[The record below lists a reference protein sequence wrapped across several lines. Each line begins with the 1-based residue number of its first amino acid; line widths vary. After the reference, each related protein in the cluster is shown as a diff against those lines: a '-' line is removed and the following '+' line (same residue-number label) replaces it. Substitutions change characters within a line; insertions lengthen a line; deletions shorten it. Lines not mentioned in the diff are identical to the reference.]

1 MKGKSMENL
10 QKATKILLQGGE
22 VLDLANGQRRPL
34 DLLILDGRI
43 ARTGADLLSDYEG
56 ELLDLRGQVIVPGLL
71 DMHVHLREPGR
82 EDEETVE
89 SGCAAA
95 MAGGI
100 TAVCAMPNTEPACDS
115 QEVVRFLKKRAEE
128 QLVEVFPIAA
138 VSKKREGK
146 EITEM
151 AELVRAG
158 AVAFSDDGSP
168 VRSAAVMRRA
178 LEYSSMY
185 GVPVIDHC
193 EEPDL
198 AAGGQMNEGWMSTRL
213 GLAGNPVIDHC
224 EEPDLAAGGQMNE
237 GWMSTRLGLAG
248 NPDIAEAVM
257 IARDLALAE
266 FTGGH
271 LHIAH
276 ISTAMGV
283 ELVRR
288 AKEKGVKVTC
298 EVTPHHLAF
307 TDEALEHY
315 DTNLK
320 MNPPLRSRA
329 DVEALLAG
337 LRDGTIDVIASDHA
351 PHSIEEKEVE
361 FAAAPN
367 GILGLETMLGIILE
381 KVVAAGVLPLH
392 QALEK
397 MILAPRRV
405 LHLPLPLIAEGA
417 PANLT
422 VFSPDESWT
431 VAVKKLKS
439 LSRNMPYAGWNLP
452 GRVCGVINRGLLWTA
467 E

>member
-1 MKGKSMENL
+1 METI

-22 VLDLANGQRRPL
+22 VLDLASGKRHPL
-34 DLLILDGRI
+34 DLLIIDGRI
-43 ARTGADLLSDYEG
+43 TRIGVDLLSDYEG
-56 ELLDLRGQVIVPGLL
+56 ELLDLRGQVIVPGLI

-128 QLVEVFPIAA
+128 QLVELFPVAA

-168 VRSAAVMRRA
+168 VKSAAVMRRA

-213 GLAGNPVIDHC
+213 GLAGNP
-224 EEPDLAAGGQMNE
+224 
-237 GWMSTRLGLAG
+237 
-248 NPDIAEAVM
+248 DIAEVVM

-276 ISTAMGV
+276 ISTALGV

-288 AKEKGVKVTC
+288 AKEKGVKVSC
-298 EVTPHHLAF
+298 EVTPHHLVF
-307 TDEALEHY
+307 TDEALEQY

-329 DVEALLAG
+329 DVEALMAG
-337 LRDGTIDVIASDHA
+337 LRDGAIDVIASDHA
-351 PHSIEEKEVE
+351 PHSIEEKDVE

-367 GILGLETMLGIILE
+367 GILGLETMLGIILQ

-397 MILAPRRV
+397 MILAPRR
-405 LHLPLPLIAEGA
+405 LLRLPLPQIEEGA
-417 PANLT
+417 AANLT
-422 VFSPDESWT
+422 FFAPEASWS
-431 VAVKKLKS
+431 VSAKRLKS

-452 GRVCGVINRGLLWTA
+452 GKVCGVINRGLLWTA

>member
-1 MKGKSMENL
+1 METL

-22 VLDLANGQRRPL
+22 VLDLAGSKRQSL
-34 DLLILDGRI
+34 DLLIIDGRI
-43 ARTGADLLSDYEG
+43 ARMGADLAADYEG
-56 ELLDLRGQVIVPGLL
+56 ELLDLRGQVIVPGLI

-95 MAGGI
+95 MAGGV
-100 TAVCAMPNTEPACDS
+100 TAVCAMPNTEPACDK

-138 VSKKREGK
+138 VTKKREGK

-168 VRSAAVMRRA
+168 VKSAAVMRHA
-178 LEYSSMY
+178 LEYAHMF

-198 AAGGQMNEGWMSTRL
+198 AAGGHMNEGWMSTRL
-213 GLAGNPVIDHC
+213 GLPGI
-224 EEPDLAAGGQMNE
+224 
-237 GWMSTRLGLAG
+237 
-248 NPDIAEAVM
+248 PDIAEAVM
-257 IARDLALAE
+257 IARDVALAE

-271 LHIAH
+271 IHIAH
-276 ISTAMGV
+276 ISTAKGV

-288 AKEKGVKVTC
+288 AKDNGVRVTC
-298 EVTPHHLAF
+298 EVMPHHLAL
-307 TDEALEHY
+307 TEEALEQY

-329 DVEALLAG
+329 DVEALMAG

-351 PHSIEEKEVE
+351 PHSIEEKDVE

-367 GILGLETMLGIILE
+367 GILGLETMLGIILA

-405 LHLPLPLIAEGA
+405 LNLPLPLIKEGA

-422 VFSPDESWT
+422 FFSPDENWT
-431 VAVKKLKS
+431 VAAKRLKS
-439 LSRNMPYAGWNLP
+439 LSRNMPYEGWSLP
-452 GRVCGVINRGLLWTA
+452 GKVRGVINRGLLWTA
-467 E
+467 GL

>member
-1 MKGKSMENL
+1 M
-10 QKATKILLQGGE
+10 
-22 VLDLANGQRRPL
+22 
-34 DLLILDGRI
+34 
-43 ARTGADLLSDYEG
+43 
-56 ELLDLRGQVIVPGLL
+56 IVPGLL

-168 VRSAAVMRRA
+168 VKSAAVMRRA

-185 GVPVIDHC
+185 GV
-193 EEPDL
+193 
-198 AAGGQMNEGWMSTRL
+198 
-213 GLAGNPVIDHC
+213 PVIDHC

-276 ISTAMGV
+276 ISTALGV

-288 AKEKGVKVTC
+288 AKETGVKVTC

>member
-1 MKGKSMENL
+1 MENL

-22 VLDLANGQRRPL
+22 VLDLASGKRQAL

-185 GVPVIDHC
+185 GV
-193 EEPDL
+193 
-198 AAGGQMNEGWMSTRL
+198 
-213 GLAGNPVIDHC
+213 PVIDHC

>member
-1 MKGKSMENL
+1 METL
-10 QKATKILLQGGE
+10 QKATKLLLQGGE
-22 VLDLANGQRRPL
+22 VLDLASGQRQPL
-34 DLLILDGRI
+34 DLLIIDGRI
-43 ARTGADLLSDYEG
+43 ARIGGDLLRDYEG
-56 ELLDLRGQVIVPGLL
+56 ELLDLRGQLIVPGLL

-82 EDEETVE
+82 EDEETIE

-115 QEVVRFLKKRAEE
+115 QEVVRFLRKRAEE
-128 QLVEVFPIAA
+128 QLVEVLPIAA

-198 AAGGQMNEGWMSTRL
+198 AAGGQM
-213 GLAGNPVIDHC
+213 H
-224 EEPDLAAGGQMNE
+224 E

-271 LHIAH
+271 IHIAH
-276 ISTAMGV
+276 LSTAKGI

-288 AKEKGVKVTC
+288 AKEKGIKVTC
-298 EVTPHHLAF
+298 EVTPHHLAL
-307 TDEALEHY
+307 TDEALDKY

-329 DVEALLAG
+329 DLAALLAG
-337 LRDGTIDVIASDHA
+337 LRDGTVDVIASDHA
-351 PHSIEEKEVE
+351 PHSIEEKDVE

-392 QALEK
+392 LALEK
-397 MILAPRRV
+397 LILAPRRV
-405 LHLPLPLIAEGA
+405 LRLPLPLFEEGA

-422 VFSPDESWT
+422 FFSPAESWT
-431 VAVKKLKS
+431 VAAKRLKS
-439 LSRNMPYAGWNLP
+439 RSRNMPYEGWHLP
-452 GRVCGVINRGLLWTA
+452 GRVCGVINRGLLWTTGLPNII
-467 E
+467 

>member
-1 MKGKSMENL
+1 MENL

-168 VRSAAVMRRA
+168 VKSAAVMRRA

-185 GVPVIDHC
+185 GV
-193 EEPDL
+193 
-198 AAGGQMNEGWMSTRL
+198 
-213 GLAGNPVIDHC
+213 PVIDHC

-276 ISTAMGV
+276 ISTALGV

-288 AKEKGVKVTC
+288 AKETGVKVTC

-329 DVEALLAG
+329 DVEALMAG

>member
-1 MKGKSMENL
+1 MENL

-22 VLDLANGQRRPL
+22 VLDLASGKRQAL

-43 ARTGADLLSDYEG
+43 ARIGADLLSDYEG

-185 GVPVIDHC
+185 GV
-193 EEPDL
+193 
-198 AAGGQMNEGWMSTRL
+198 
-213 GLAGNPVIDHC
+213 PVIDHC

>member
-22 VLDLANGQRRPL
+22 VLDLASGKRQAL

-185 GVPVIDHC
+185 GV
-193 EEPDL
+193 
-198 AAGGQMNEGWMSTRL
+198 
-213 GLAGNPVIDHC
+213 PVIDHC

>member
-1 MKGKSMENL
+1 MENL

-185 GVPVIDHC
+185 GV
-193 EEPDL
+193 
-198 AAGGQMNEGWMSTRL
+198 
-213 GLAGNPVIDHC
+213 PVIDHC

>member
-1 MKGKSMENL
+1 METV

-22 VLDLANGQRRPL
+22 VLDLASGKRQAL

-56 ELLDLRGQVIVPGLL
+56 ELLDLRGQVIVPGLP

-185 GVPVIDHC
+185 GV
-193 EEPDL
+193 
-198 AAGGQMNEGWMSTRL
+198 
-213 GLAGNPVIDHC
+213 PVIDHC

>member
-1 MKGKSMENL
+1 MENL
-10 QKATKILLQGGE
+10 QKTSKILLQGGE
-22 VLDLANGQRRPL
+22 VLDLADGRRQPL

-43 ARTGADLLSDYEG
+43 ARIGADLTADYEG

-100 TAVCAMPNTEPACDS
+100 TAVCAMPNTDPACDS

-128 QLVEVFPIAA
+128 QLVELFPIAA
-138 VSKKREGK
+138 VTKKREGV

-151 AELVRAG
+151 AELARAG

-168 VRSAAVMRRA
+168 VKSAAVMRRA

-185 GVPVIDHC
+185 EIPVIDHC
-193 EEPDL
+193 EEPEL
-198 AAGGQMNEGWMSTRL
+198 AAGGHMHEGWMSTRL
-213 GLAGNPVIDHC
+213 GLPGI
-224 EEPDLAAGGQMNE
+224 
-237 GWMSTRLGLAG
+237 
-248 NPDIAEAVM
+248 PDIAEAVM

-271 LHIAH
+271 IHIAH
-276 ISTAMGV
+276 ISTAKGV

-288 AKEKGVKVTC
+288 AKENGVKVTC
-298 EVTPHHLAF
+298 EVTPHHLAL
-307 TDEALEHY
+307 TDETLDKY

-320 MNPPLRSRA
+320 MNPPLRSRT
-329 DVEALLAG
+329 DVEALFIG

-361 FAAAPN
+361 FQAAPN
-367 GILGLETMLGIILE
+367 GILGLETMLGIVLAKMVTE
-381 KVVAAGVLPLH
+381 GELPLH
-392 QALEK
+392 AALEK

-405 LHLPLPLIAEGA
+405 LNLPLPLIKEGA
-417 PANLT
+417 AANLA
-422 VFSPDESWT
+422 FFAPEEHWT
-431 VAVKKLKS
+431 VAAKKLKS
-439 LSRNMPYAGWNLP
+439 RSRNMPYEGWHLP
-452 GRVCGVINRGLLWTA
+452 GKVCGVINRGLLWTA
-467 E
+467 EL

>member
-1 MKGKSMENL
+1 METV

-22 VLDLANGQRRPL
+22 VLDLASGKRQAL

-213 GLAGNPVIDHC
+213 GLAGNP
-224 EEPDLAAGGQMNE
+224 
-237 GWMSTRLGLAG
+237 
-248 NPDIAEAVM
+248 DIAEAVM

-276 ISTAMGV
+276 ISTALGV

-288 AKEKGVKVTC
+288 AKETGVKVTC

-329 DVEALLAG
+329 DVEALMAG

>member
-1 MKGKSMENL
+1 M
-10 QKATKILLQGGE
+10 LLQGGE
-22 VLDLANGQRRPL
+22 VLDLASGKRQAL

-82 EDEETVE
+82 EDEETIE

-168 VRSAAVMRRA
+168 VKSAAVMRRA

-185 GVPVIDHC
+185 GV
-193 EEPDL
+193 
-198 AAGGQMNEGWMSTRL
+198 
-213 GLAGNPVIDHC
+213 PVIDHC

>member
-1 MKGKSMENL
+1 METV

-22 VLDLANGQRRPL
+22 VLDLASGKRQAL

-168 VRSAAVMRRA
+168 VKSAAVMRRA

-185 GVPVIDHC
+185 GV
-193 EEPDL
+193 
-198 AAGGQMNEGWMSTRL
+198 
-213 GLAGNPVIDHC
+213 PVIDHC

>member
-1 MKGKSMENL
+1 METV

-22 VLDLANGQRRPL
+22 VLDLASGKRQAL

-82 EDEETVE
+82 EDEETIE

-168 VRSAAVMRRA
+168 VKSAAVMRRA

-185 GVPVIDHC
+185 GV
-193 EEPDL
+193 
-198 AAGGQMNEGWMSTRL
+198 
-213 GLAGNPVIDHC
+213 PVIDHC

-276 ISTAMGV
+276 ISTALGV

-288 AKEKGVKVTC
+288 AKETGVKVTC

-329 DVEALLAG
+329 DVEALMAG

-405 LHLPLPLIAEGA
+405 LHLPLPLIKEGV
-417 PANLT
+417 PANLSFFAPEANWS
-422 VFSPDESWT
+422 V
-431 VAVKKLKS
+431 VAKRLKS

>member
-1 MKGKSMENL
+1 METV

-22 VLDLANGQRRPL
+22 VLDLASGKRQAL

-82 EDEETVE
+82 EDEETIE

-168 VRSAAVMRRA
+168 VKSAAVMRRA

-185 GVPVIDHC
+185 GV
-193 EEPDL
+193 
-198 AAGGQMNEGWMSTRL
+198 
-213 GLAGNPVIDHC
+213 PVIDHC

>member
-1 MKGKSMENL
+1 METI

-22 VLDLANGQRRPL
+22 VLDLASGKRHPL
-34 DLLILDGRI
+34 DLLIIDGRI
-43 ARTGADLLSDYEG
+43 TRIGVDLLSDYEG
-56 ELLDLRGQVIVPGLL
+56 ELLDLRGQVIVPGLI

-128 QLVEVFPIAA
+128 QLVELFPVAA

-168 VRSAAVMRRA
+168 VKSAAVMRRA

-213 GLAGNPVIDHC
+213 GLAGNP
-224 EEPDLAAGGQMNE
+224 
-237 GWMSTRLGLAG
+237 
-248 NPDIAEAVM
+248 DIAEVVM

-329 DVEALLAG
+329 DVEALMAG
-337 LRDGTIDVIASDHA
+337 LRDGAIDVIASDHA
-351 PHSIEEKEVE
+351 PHSIEEKDVE

-367 GILGLETMLGIILE
+367 GILGLETMLGIILQ

-397 MILAPRRV
+397 MILAPRR
-405 LHLPLPLIAEGA
+405 LLRLPLPQIEEGA
-417 PANLT
+417 AANLT
-422 VFSPDESWT
+422 FFAPEASWS
-431 VAVKKLKS
+431 VSAKRLKS

-452 GRVCGVINRGLLWTA
+452 GKVCGVINRGLLWTA

>member
-1 MKGKSMENL
+1 M
-10 QKATKILLQGGE
+10 
-22 VLDLANGQRRPL
+22 

-168 VRSAAVMRRA
+168 VKSAAVMRRA

-185 GVPVIDHC
+185 GV
-193 EEPDL
+193 
-198 AAGGQMNEGWMSTRL
+198 
-213 GLAGNPVIDHC
+213 PVIDHC

-276 ISTAMGV
+276 ISTALGV

-288 AKEKGVKVTC
+288 AKETGVKVTC

>member
-1 MKGKSMENL
+1 M
-10 QKATKILLQGGE
+10 LLQGGE
-22 VLDLANGQRRPL
+22 VLDLASGKRQAL

-168 VRSAAVMRRA
+168 VKSAAVMRRA

-185 GVPVIDHC
+185 GV
-193 EEPDL
+193 
-198 AAGGQMNEGWMSTRL
+198 
-213 GLAGNPVIDHC
+213 PVIDHC

>member
-1 MKGKSMENL
+1 METV

-22 VLDLANGQRRPL
+22 VLDLASGKRQAL

-82 EDEETVE
+82 EDEETIE

-213 GLAGNPVIDHC
+213 GLAGNP
-224 EEPDLAAGGQMNE
+224 
-237 GWMSTRLGLAG
+237 
-248 NPDIAEAVM
+248 DIAEAVM

-276 ISTAMGV
+276 ISTALGV

-288 AKEKGVKVTC
+288 AKETGVKVTC

-329 DVEALLAG
+329 DVEALMAG

>member
-1 MKGKSMENL
+1 MENL
-10 QKATKILLQGGE
+10 QKANKILLQGGE
-22 VLDLANGQRRPL
+22 VLDLGTGQRQPL

-43 ARTGADLLSDYEG
+43 ARVGADLAADYEG

-100 TAVCAMPNTEPACDS
+100 TAVCAMPNTDPVCDS

-128 QLVEVFPIAA
+128 QLVEVLPIAA
-138 VSKKREGK
+138 VTKKREGK

-151 AELVRAG
+151 AELIRAG

-168 VRSAAVMRRA
+168 VKSAAVMRRA
-178 LEYSSMY
+178 LEYSNMY
-185 GVPVIDHC
+185 EVPVIDHC
-193 EEPDL
+193 EEPEL
-198 AAGGQMNEGWMSTRL
+198 AAGGQMHEGWMSTRL
-213 GLAGNPVIDHC
+213 GLPGI
-224 EEPDLAAGGQMNE
+224 
-237 GWMSTRLGLAG
+237 
-248 NPDIAEAVM
+248 PDIAEAVM

-271 LHIAH
+271 IHIAH
-276 ISTAMGV
+276 ISTAKGV

-288 AKEKGVKVTC
+288 AKENGVKVSC
-298 EVTPHHLAF
+298 EVTPHHLAL
-307 TDEALEHY
+307 TDAALEKY
-315 DTNLK
+315 DTHLK

-329 DVEALLAG
+329 DVEALFIG

-361 FAAAPN
+361 FQAAPN
-367 GILGLETMLGIILE
+367 GILGLQTMLGIILG
-381 KVVAAGVLPLH
+381 KAVAAGELPLH
-392 QALEK
+392 RALEK

-405 LHLPLPLIAEGA
+405 LGLPLPLIKEGA

-422 VFSPDESWT
+422 FFSPEKSWT
-431 VAVKKLKS
+431 VAAKRLKS
-439 LSRNMPYAGWNLP
+439 LSRNMPYQGWELP
-452 GRVCGVINRGLLWTA
+452 GVVCGVINRGLLWTS
-467 E
+467 EL

>member
-1 MKGKSMENL
+1 MESL
-10 QKATKILLQGGE
+10 QKVQKILLQGGE
-22 VLDLANGQRRPL
+22 VLDLGTGQRQPL
-34 DLLILDGRI
+34 DLLIVDGRI
-43 ARTGADLLSDYEG
+43 AGIGRDLVRDYEG
-56 ELLDLRGQVIVPGLL
+56 EIVDLRGQLIVPGLL

-82 EDEETVE
+82 EDEETIE

-138 VSKKREGK
+138 VTKKREGK

-151 AELVRAG
+151 AELIRAG

-168 VRSAAVMRRA
+168 VKSAAVMRRA

-185 GVPVIDHC
+185 EVPVIDHC
-193 EEPDL
+193 EEPEL
-198 AAGGQMNEGWMSTRL
+198 AAGGQMHEGWMSTRL
-213 GLAGNPVIDHC
+213 GLPGV
-224 EEPDLAAGGQMNE
+224 
-237 GWMSTRLGLAG
+237 
-248 NPDIAEAVM
+248 PDIAEAVM

-266 FTGGH
+266 FTGGQI
-271 LHIAH
+271 HIAH
-276 ISTAMGV
+276 LSTAKGL

-288 AKEKGVKVTC
+288 GKEKGVKVTC
-298 EVTPHHLAF
+298 EVTPHHLAL
-307 TDEALEHY
+307 TDEALEKY

-329 DVEALLAG
+329 DVEALFIG

-361 FAAAPN
+361 FQAAPN
-367 GILGLETMLGIILE
+367 GILGLQTMLGIILT
-381 KVVAAGVLPLH
+381 KVVAAGELPLH
-392 QALEK
+392 EALAK

-405 LHLPLPLIAEGA
+405 LGLPLPLIKEGT
-417 PANLT
+417 PANLSF
-422 VFSPDESWT
+422 FSPEEKWT
-431 VAVKKLKS
+431 VTAKRLKS
-439 LSRNMPYAGWNLP
+439 RSRNMPYEGWSLP
-452 GRVCGVINRGLLWTA
+452 GVVCGVINRGMLWTA
-467 E
+467 EL

>member
-1 MKGKSMENL
+1 MENL

-22 VLDLANGQRRPL
+22 VMDLATGKRESL
-34 DLLILDGRI
+34 DLLIVDGYI
-43 ARTGADLLSDYEG
+43 ARIGQGLIRDYEG
-56 ELLDLRGQVIVPGLL
+56 ELLDLRGQVIVPGLI

-82 EDEETVE
+82 EDEETIE

-128 QLVEVFPIAA
+128 QLVELFPIAA
-138 VSKKREGK
+138 VSKKREGR

-168 VRSAAVMRRA
+168 VKSAAVMRRA
-178 LEYSSMY
+178 LEYASMY
-185 GVPVIDHC
+185 AV
-193 EEPDL
+193 
-198 AAGGQMNEGWMSTRL
+198 
-213 GLAGNPVIDHC
+213 PVIDHC

-276 ISTAMGV
+276 ISTAMGI

-307 TDEALEHY
+307 TDEALEQY

-329 DVEALLAG
+329 DVEALMAG
-337 LRDGTIDVIASDHA
+337 LRDETIDVIASDHA
-351 PHSIEEKEVE
+351 PHSIEEKDVE

-367 GILGLETMLGIILE
+367 GILGLETMLGIVLQ
-381 KVVAAGVLPLH
+381 KVAAAGVLPLH

-405 LHLPLPLIAEGA
+405 LRLPLPLIEEGT
-417 PANLT
+417 PANLS
-422 VFSPDESWT
+422 FFALEESWS
-431 VAVKKLKS
+431 VSAKRLKS
-439 LSRNMPYAGWNLP
+439 RSRNMPYEGWSLP
-452 GRVCGVINRGLLWTA
+452 GKVCGVINRGLLWTA
-467 E
+467 AR